1 MTDLITVMANGCF
14 DCFHYG
20 HFIHL
25 KKARSLGDRLVVA
38 LTDDPFVNKGPGRPL
53 FPWKER
59 MEILAALPFV
69 DAVYRVSSAEHG
81 INLVRPQI
89 YVKGV
94 EYEDNLP
101 EQALVERFGGRVVF
115 LDEQPRYSSTR
126 IMTGE
131 MLRDRARAA

>member
-1 MTDLITVMANGCF
+1 MPEITVMCNGCF

-20 HFIHL
+20 HFVHL
-25 KKARSLGDRLVVA
+25 KAARALGDRLVIA

-69 DAVYRVSSAEHG
+69 DAVYQVSSAEHG
-81 INLVRPQI
+81 IRLVRPDI
-89 YVKGV
+89 YVKGI
-94 EYEDNLP
+94 EYEDELP
-101 EQALVERFGGRVVF
+101 ERAMVERYGGRVVF
-115 LDEQPRYSSTR
+115 LDERPRYSSTK

-131 MLRDRARAA
+131 MLRERTGTP